1 MPNLPLKSSIA
12 LISWQSVMALKRQ
25 DRVMN
30 RFCSYLWVFEQAHAD
45 KTRSAFDKSQTTD
58 IVAVCVAIL

>member
-1 MPNLPLKSSIA
+1 
-12 LISWQSVMALKRQ
+12 
-25 DRVMN
+25 MN

-58 IVAVCVAIL
+58 IVAVYVAILR

>member
-1 MPNLPLKSSIA
+1 
-12 LISWQSVMALKRQ
+12 
-25 DRVMN
+25 MN

-58 IVAVCVAIL
+58 IVAVCVAPSNKRYATEAMLVQR

>member
-1 MPNLPLKSSIA
+1 
-12 LISWQSVMALKRQ
+12 
-25 DRVMN
+25 MN

-58 IVAVCVAIL
+58 IEMITSQVNVFGLLIHHNRDRDDN

>member
-1 MPNLPLKSSIA
+1 
-12 LISWQSVMALKRQ
+12 
-25 DRVMN
+25 MN
-30 RFCSYLWVFEQAHAD
+30 RFVLIFGVFEQAHAD